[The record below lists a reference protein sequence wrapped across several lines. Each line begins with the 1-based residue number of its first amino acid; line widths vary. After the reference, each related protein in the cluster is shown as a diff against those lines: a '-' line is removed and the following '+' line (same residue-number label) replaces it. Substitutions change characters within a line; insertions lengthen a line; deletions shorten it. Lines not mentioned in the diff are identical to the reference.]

1 MFANYGTYTI
11 KVTSTGYNTP
21 LEFIFTHKADRTKLD
36 SAIDAAEKLD
46 QSAFTAVSWNAM
58 SDALSAAKT
67 VQANAAATDD
77 DIAQAL
83 NALNSAVANLAAK
96 ATDEAKSALASQI
109 ESAGAVKNDG
119 YTDASWND
127 FQTALDEAKQV
138 AASEDPSASEV
149 ASAVDKLKATQ
160 DALTKKGTEGKP
172 AGGSTS
178 TTTTDTKKAN
188 ASKKDASGLPGTGD
202 TQIATVG
209 IFAGI
214 GAAIAAAGV
223 AIRRR
228 MQH

>member
-1 MFANYGTYTI
+1 
-11 KVTSTGYNTP
+11 
-21 LEFIFTHKADRTKLD
+21 
-36 SAIDAAEKLD
+36 
-46 QSAFTAVSWNAM
+46 M

-67 VQANAAATDD
+67 VQANDAATDD
-77 DIAQAL
+77 AIAQAL
-83 NALNSAVANLAAK
+83 NALNSAVGNLAAK
-96 ATDEAKSALASQI
+96 ATDEAKSALADLI
-109 ESAGAVKNDG
+109 ESAGTVKNDG

-178 TTTTDTKKAN
+178 TTTTTTTTDTKKAN